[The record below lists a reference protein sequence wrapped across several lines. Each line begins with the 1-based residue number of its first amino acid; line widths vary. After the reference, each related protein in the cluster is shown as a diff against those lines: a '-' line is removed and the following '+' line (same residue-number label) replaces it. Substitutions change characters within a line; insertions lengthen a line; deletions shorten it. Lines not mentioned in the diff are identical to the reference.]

1 MTVANSADAS
11 GTALGRRREQRA
23 WYWYDWANSAYIT
36 SVGTVLIGPYL
47 TSVAERDACGR
58 VGTTDNPCHANIDL
72 FGLGLSAGS
81 LVFYVVTFA
90 TLLSALVLPIVG
102 AVADRVTSK
111 RRLMARFAWTGAA
124 AACAMFFV
132 AGSNWELGAVLLV
145 VANLC
150 MGASLTVYDA
160 ILIDVATP
168 DERDRVS
175 SRGWAFGYLGG
186 GLLLLLNLGL
196 VLGAGDAIGTDTAVR
211 ISLLS
216 AGLWWGGFTV
226 VAYRGL
232 RDHPPT
238 ALPDGEDRT
247 EGALV
252 RRSFGQLWS
261 TLKHLKNYPQTML
274 FLVAYLFYNDG
285 IQTVIYSASI
295 FGQKELGFSAEVLIA
310 TILLV
315 QFVAIA
321 GALSFGVIAQR
332 AGARR
337 TIMGGLVV
345 WMVIVS
351 CGYVMPEGEVVP
363 FLVLATGIGIVMGG
377 TQALS
382 RSLYSQMIPAG
393 REAEYFSLYQAAER
407 GTSWLGTLVF
417 GLVHQLTGS
426 YRPAIFA
433 LIAFFVVGFVLLVR
447 LDARRA
453 ITEAGREVP
462 QSV

>member
-1 MTVANSADAS
+1 MTTARTSDQPGSAAS
-11 GTALGRRREQRA
+11 RRREQRA

-58 VGTTDNPCHANIDL
+58 VGTTDNPCDGNVDL
-72 FGLGLSAGS
+72 LGLGLSAGS

-90 TLLSALVLPIVG
+90 TLLSAVVLPIVG
-102 AVADRVTSK
+102 AVADRVESK
-111 RRLMARFAWTGAA
+111 RTLLARLAWAGAI
-124 AACAMFFV
+124 AACCMFLV
-132 AGSNWELGAVLLV
+132 AGSNWQLGALLLV

-160 ILIDVATP
+160 ILIDIAEP

-196 VLGAGDAIGTDTAVR
+196 VLGAGDLIGTDTAVR

-216 AGLWWGGFTV
+216 AGLWWGGFTI

-232 RDHPPT
+232 RDHPPLDVV
-238 ALPDGEDRT
+238 ADPRQDAG
-247 EGALV
+247 LV
-252 RRSFGQLWS
+252 QRSFGQLWS

-274 FLVAYLFYNDG
+274 FLIAYLFYNDG
-285 IQTVIYSASI
+285 IQTVIYSSSV
-295 FGQKELGFSAEVLIA
+295 FGQKQLGFSQEVLIA

-321 GALSFGVIAQR
+321 GALSFGRVARSI
-332 AGARR
+332 GARR

-351 CGYVMPEGEVVP
+351 VGYVLPAGQVVP

-382 RSLYSQMIPAG
+382 RSLYSQMIPKG

-417 GLVHQLTGS
+417 GLVHQMTGS

-433 LIAFFVVGFVLLVR
+433 LIVFFLVGFVLLVR
-447 LDARRA
+447 LDPRRA
-453 ITEAGREVP
+453 IREAGNTVP
-462 QSV
+462 AAV